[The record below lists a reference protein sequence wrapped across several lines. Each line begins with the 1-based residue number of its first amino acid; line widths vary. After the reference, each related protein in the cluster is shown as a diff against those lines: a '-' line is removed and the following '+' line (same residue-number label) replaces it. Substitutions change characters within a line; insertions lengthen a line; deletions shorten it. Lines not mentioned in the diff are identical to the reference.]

1 MQLKHL
7 NILDTVRRV
16 QGFLVRQAAALGALV
31 TAALSAQL
39 DEAGTQLVSFQQE
52 QGAAAS
58 AAKGETANQAAYR
71 TNFYAKFMRPIARIA
86 KARLKLAPDYSTLV
100 APSRGLRNGDFAGTA
115 QTLVDTVAK
124 YEKDFLA
131 GGMATDFLAQMR
143 AAIVQMNASKAAGDQ
158 AVSRRQAATKG
169 IAQASMA
176 ARDAFVVLDSVI
188 APAVKHNASLLADW
202 KSSKKIVPMLTTLP
216 AQPTGLAPATPT
228 TPASGP
234 TPVAPST
241 APTTPTPSN
250 TPAATPASPTAPHAA

>member
-31 TAALSAQL
+31 TATLSAQL

-52 QGAAAS
+52 QAACAS

-71 TNFYAKFMRPIARIA
+71 KNFYAKFMRPIARIA
-86 KARLKLAPDYSTLV
+86 KARLKLAPDYSALV
-100 APSRGLRNGDFAGTA
+100 VPSHGLRHGDFAGAA
-115 QTLVDTVAK
+115 QTLVDTAAK

-131 GGMATDFLAQMR
+131 GGMAIDFLAQMR
-143 AAIVQMNASKAAGDQ
+143 AAIAQLTASKAAGDQ

-169 IAQASMA
+169 IAQASLA
-176 ARDAFVVLDSVI
+176 ARDALVVLDSAI

-202 KSSKKIVPMLTTLP
+202 KASKKIVQTLTTLP
-216 AQPTGLAPATPT
+216 PQPTGLAPATPT
-228 TPASGP
+228 TPASDP
-234 TPVAPST
+234 TSVVAP
-241 APTTPTPSN
+241 AV
-250 TPAATPASPTAPHAA
+250 PTAPAAAPASQTATRAA

>member
-16 QGFLVRQAAALGALV
+16 QGFIVRQAAALGALV

-39 DEAGTQLVSFQQE
+39 DDAGTQLASFQQE

-71 TNFYAKFMRPIARIA
+71 KNFYAKFMRPIARIA
-86 KARLKLAPDYSTLV
+86 KARLKLAPDYSALRVPT
-100 APSRGLRNGDFAGTA
+100 RGLRNGDFAGTA
-115 QTLVDTVAK
+115 QTLVDTAAK

-131 GGMATDFLAQMR
+131 GGMAADFLAQMR
-143 AAIVQMNASKAAGDQ
+143 AAIAQLTASKAAGDQ

-169 IAQASMA
+169 IAQASLA
-176 ARDAFVVLDSVI
+176 ARDAFVVLDSAI

-202 KSSKKIVPMLTTLP
+202 RASKKIVTATTLP
-216 AQPTGLAPATPT
+216 PQPTGLAPATPT
-228 TPASGP
+228 TPAAGP
-234 TPVAPST
+234 TPVVAPVAPSAPATPT
-241 APTTPTPSN
+241 APTPAPASQPA
-250 TPAATPASPTAPHAA
+250 TPAA

>member
-7 NILDTVRRV
+7 NVLDTVRRV

-71 TNFYAKFMRPIARIA
+71 KDFYAKFMRPIARIT
-86 KARLKLAPDYSTLV
+86 KARLKNAPEYSLLV
-100 APSRGLRNGDFAGTA
+100 VPSRGLRNGDFAGTA
-115 QTLVDTVAK
+115 QTLVDTAAK

-143 AAIVQMNASKAAGDQ
+143 AAIAQLTASKAAGDQ
-158 AVSRRQAATKG
+158 AVSRRQAATQG
-169 IAQASMA
+169 IAQASKA
-176 ARDAFVVLDSVI
+176 ARDAIVVLDSAI
-188 APAVKHNASLLADW
+188 APAVKQNASLLADW
-202 KSSKKIVPMLTTLP
+202 KASKKIVPTLTTLP
-216 AQPTGLAPATPT
+216 PQPTGLAPATPT
-228 TPASGP
+228 TPAGSP
-234 TPVAPST
+234 TPVVAPAPT
-241 APTTPTPSN
+241 APTPSTN
-250 TPAATPASPTAPHAA
+250 SAATPASPTATPAA